1 MSPKARGAFLAMIG
15 LMLAAVPVLAHHSVK
30 AEYDDSKTVTV
41 TGVLTKVLWVNPH
54 IFWYVET
61 KDDGGKTATW
71 AFEGLPPGMLHRS
84 GVGRDML
91 KVGETV
97 TTTAWPAKD
106 GTKLMGFGKGLKYS
120 DGHEIVMTVG
130 ALGEQK

>member
-1 MSPKARGAFLAMIG
+1 MRSKARLALLAVIG
-15 LMLAAVPVLAHHSVK
+15 LILAALPVLAHHGVK
-30 AEYDDSKTVTV
+30 AEFDDSKTVTV
-41 TGVLTKVLWVNPH
+41 TGVLSRVLWVNPH
-54 IFWYVET
+54 IYWYVDT
-61 KDDGGKTATW
+61 KDASGKTVTW

-84 GVGRDML
+84 GVVRDML

-106 GTKLMGFGKGLKYS
+106 GTKLLGFGKGIKFS

-130 ALGEQK
+130 ALGEQQ